1 MFFGI
6 EDTKTKNFFAICD
19 SIASNPEC
27 TRNSLTQTA
36 NLSYPTVSKTVE
48 HLLDIGIITERQIG
62 KSYVYSFNKRNY
74 IAVAD
79 LRGKFDMIFTDLGG
93 HELSRIAYKESG
105 AFYYDEKLSLFLRD
119 SSIIGK
125 RSFPKGYLC
134 GVCVIL
140 PSIDDKY
147 RDTRGILSSEARLK
161 ALVSSYFKTQNVCIS
176 PAVDAV
182 SEMLSDTRSLII
194 MKEPSSVI
202 CRVIGYGCDNT
213 GILKSVSTVSL
224 GKCSSSDELAAEIA
238 YSVGNLCDLL
248 RPEAIYVDGES
259 MFSASAFPRKFKT
272 ALASFN
278 CVEHESLPPI
288 FHTSGTLSISA
299 GARLVRCALIN
310 TKIDSSKERK
320 TP

>member
-6 EDTKTKNFFAICD
+6 EDTKTKNFFAICN
-19 SIASNPEC
+19 SIASNHEC
-27 TRNSLTQTA
+27 TRNSLAQTA
-36 NLSYPTVSKTVE
+36 HLSYPTVSKTVE
-48 HLLDIGIITERQIG
+48 HLLDIGIITERQSG
-62 KSYVYSFNKRNY
+62 KSYVYSFNKRYY

-79 LRGKFDMIFTDLGG
+79 LRGKFYMAFTDLGG
-93 HELSRIAYKESG
+93 HELSRMAHKESG
-105 AFYYDEKLSLFLRD
+105 AFFYDEKLSMFLRD

-134 GVCVIL
+134 GVSVIL
-140 PSIDDKY
+140 PSIDDRY

-182 SEMLSDTRSLII
+182 IEMLSDTKSLVI

-238 YSVGNLCDLL
+238 CAVGNLCDLL
-248 RPEAIYVDGES
+248 RPEAIYVDGEC

-278 CVEHESLPPI
+278 CVDSESLPPI
-288 FHTSGTLSISA
+288 FHTSGTLAVSA
-299 GARLVRCALIN
+299 GARLVRCAMIKN
-310 TKIDSSKERK
+310 KIDSSKERN